1 MGCLPVVVL
10 ALLPAAAARLGGP
23 CVNESA
29 RLAPK
34 DCEAWLRIYDAIVAP
49 MPKNASAA
57 PGMPRDIEIGSMAR
71 LDPCATPKYVDC
83 SADGARIV
91 GFDVGGRGLA
101 GPLPAALG
109 DLDDLRYLMVA
120 YNNFSGPLP
129 AINYSKIRGCGY
141 GTRDDCCF
149 LSSTVMNAYD
159 QSDDPRTNAFDC
171 PLPPGAA
178 EHCHAVCV
186 DRATGERHGAGVD
199 VAVRGDGRARG
210 AGSPAKPVEG
220 RACQP
225 CAAASKAAYPQCD
238 VGKSLLWHGDH
249 ISGAYCTN
257 DSLVVW
263 SDAVPNHDVFLEE
276 VPKPAGSGPPSG
288 DLSARRPRP
297 GEKRR
302 PRRRTPQVRLWN
314 TQSMAY
320 RIPLDPTYSANATDY
335 LGAGALA
342 MTLDALSMYPI
353 MFPDIP
359 RVDKANETTDGR
371 DRAKN
376 MMLDGQMDSC
386 NEHSGRGFDIHY
398 HGDPVCMY
406 DDTTSGHSKLIGWAA
421 DGFGLYGRYDK
432 YDADRREPDDLDR
445 CMGHF
450 GATPESNHS

>member
-1 MGCLPVVVL
+1 MGCLPVVFL

-23 CVNESA
+23 SCVNESA

-129 AINYSKIRGCGY
+129 AINYSKIRDCGY

-249 ISGAYCTN
+249 ISGAYQ
-257 DSLVVW
+257 
-263 SDAVPNHDVFLEE
+263 
-276 VPKPAGSGPPSG
+276 
-288 DLSARRPRP
+288 RPC
-297 GEKRR
+297 
-302 PRRRTPQVRLWN
+302 
-314 TQSMAY
+314 
-320 RIPLDPTYSANATDY
+320 
-335 LGAGALA
+335 
-342 MTLDALSMYPI
+342 
-353 MFPDIP
+353 
-359 RVDKANETTDGR
+359 GR
-371 DRAKN
+371 DDFR
-376 MMLDGQMDSC
+376 
-386 NEHSGRGFDIHY
+386 F
-398 HGDPVCMY
+398 
-406 DDTTSGHSKLIGWAA
+406 
-421 DGFGLYGRYDK
+421 F
-432 YDADRREPDDLDR
+432 
-445 CMGHF
+445 
-450 GATPESNHS
+450 